1 MGTEPKAPAWHVT
14 RKMRTRARNLRRD
27 LTDAERLIWSS
38 LRAHRLAGASFRR
51 QTPVGPYI
59 VDFLCH
65 EAKLI
70 VELDGG
76 QHFEPVQK
84 GRDSRRDLYLESKG
98 FRVLRFNN
106 HEVMTNREGV
116 LEVIAAALQRAP
128 SPTLPRRRGRGRTE
142 AGGEPEP

>member
-1 MGTEPKAPAWHVT
+1 
-14 RKMRTRARNLRRD
+14 
-27 LTDAERLIWSS
+27 
-38 LRAHRLAGASFRR
+38 
-51 QTPVGPYI
+51 

-128 SPTLPRRRGRGRTE
+128 SPTLPRRRGRGQTE